1 MASGVPS
8 SDLLGYFK
16 DARSWDA
23 DNALKAR
30 RSQRLAYG
38 VAATAIA
45 VAMSTIA
52 FHVAAPLRTVEPY
65 VIRVDRSLGAVDV
78 VNVVS
83 NTSQVTS
90 DEAVGKYFLSQYV
103 RSRESWV
110 RPAADDLFRAA
121 AVLSV
126 PQEQQRL
133 AIERRQETPTAPVNL
148 YANGETVGVRIRN
161 VSFIN
166 PRVAQVRFIKL
177 IQRGTAPDE
186 ASDWIATIN
195 FRYSDKPATEAD
207 RLYNPLGFQVVTYRA
222 DPEVAR

>member
-8 SDLLGYFK
+8 SDLLQYFK

-30 RSQRLAYG
+30 RAQRLAYS
-38 VAATAIA
+38 VAGGAIA
-45 VAMSTIA
+45 LAVSAVA

-78 VNVVS
+78 VNVV
-83 NTSQVTS
+83 NDTAQITS

-110 RPAADDLFRAA
+110 RPAADELYRAA

-133 AIERRQETPTAPVNL
+133 AIERRPETPTAPVNI
-148 YANGETVGVRIRN
+148 YTNGETVGVRIRN

-166 PRVAQVRFIKL
+166 PRVAQVRYIKL
-177 IQRGTAPDE
+177 IQRGTAPQE
-186 ASDWIATIN
+186 ASDWIATVN

-207 RLYNPLGFQVVTYRA
+207 RLYNPLGFQVVSYRA
-222 DPEVAR
+222 DPEVA